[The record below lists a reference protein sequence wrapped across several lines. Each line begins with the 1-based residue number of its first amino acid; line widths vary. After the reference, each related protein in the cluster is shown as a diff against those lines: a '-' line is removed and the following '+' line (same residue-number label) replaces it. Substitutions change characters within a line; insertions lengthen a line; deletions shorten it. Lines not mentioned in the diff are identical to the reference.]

1 MNTHER
7 FARMYAHQ
15 EADRVP
21 MMDSPWDTTIER
33 WRREGMPTGDY
44 VAYFDLDRI
53 GRIGIDYS
61 PRYPVEVLEETPE
74 YVCLLYTSE
83 REEPFSPMMVS
94 YPSEKPMMKS
104 WAWAIRAASI
114 TSSSVAPLLPQR
126 MRCV

>member
-7 FARMYAHQ
+7 FARMYAHK

-61 PRYPVEVLEETPE
+61 PAYPVEVLEETPE
-74 YVCLLYTSE
+74 YVIHTTGWGAHAE
-83 REEPFSPMMVS
+83 NM
-94 YPSEKPMMKS
+94 
-104 WAWAIRAASI
+104 AAHDLHTGISRF
-114 TSSSVAPLLPQR
+114 QDQG
-126 MRCV
+126 